1 MADSKATGR
10 DARPE
15 PLIPADV
22 DLRDLPSMLLDVG
35 VLLRSSLWIRA
46 RRDPRLGHA
55 AVSLWCEAW
64 HEVPAG
70 SLPNDDE
77 ILAELARCEPEEWQ
91 RIKGRALENFVECSD
106 GRLYHPT
113 VCEKALEAWDYKVK
127 SRERTRKA
135 TEARAN
141 KGKTEK
147 AFDESSGDRDDQRH
161 DNEARSRDDHVTGV
175 KEKGKEKGITLL
187 APSDEGASPSDPS
200 GTVGPEASL
209 PGIPSSE
216 DVEAIARTC
225 PHREI
230 LALWARLMPELLQHD
245 PDDWKGTRAHD
256 LRTRWREA
264 AARRKWQTPEAGL
277 CYFERLFAY
286 CRGSA
291 FLMGQVPPRNPGGRA
306 FSLTLAWLVK
316 SKNWLDVTEGKFH

>member
-1 MADSKATGR
+1 MTDS
-10 DARPE
+10 RPA
-15 PLIPADV
+15 PLVPPEV
-22 DLRDLPSMLLDVG
+22 DLRDLPSMLLDVS

-77 ILAELARCEPEEWQ
+77 ILAELARCEPDEWS
-91 RIKGRALENFVECSD
+91 RVKSRALENFVECSD

-113 VCEKALEAWDYKVK
+113 VCEKALEAWEYKVK

-141 KGKTEK
+141 KVKGSTGFE
-147 AFDESSGDRDDQRH
+147 ESSSDRDDQRH
-161 DNEARSRDDHVTGV
+161 DDVSRERDDHVTGV
-175 KEKGKEKGITLL
+175 KGKGKEKGISLL
-187 APSDEGASPSDPS
+187 LPSDEGSSPQEPS
-200 GTVGPEASL
+200 GSDGPVPSL
-209 PGIPSSE
+209 PGIPSE
-216 DVEAIARTC
+216 AEVESIARSC

-230 LALWARLMPELLQHD
+230 LALWAKAMPELTHHA
-245 PDDWKGTRAHD
+245 PEDWQGQRAQD
-256 LRTRWREA
+256 LRVRWRET
-264 AARRKWQTPEAGL
+264 AARRKWQDRAAGL
-277 CYFERLFAY
+277 AYFERLFRY

-291 FLMGQVPPRNPGGRA
+291 FLMGQTPPRNPGGKA
-306 FSLTLAWLVK
+306 FALTLAWLVK
-316 SKNWLDVTEGKFH
+316 AKNWVEVIEGKYH